1 MIEPWGGFIEMDYRL
16 PSQVHTVLT
25 NALAIVGWTRLRLPE
40 APVQIRLQCQNCI
53 FYILKC
59 SAKDW
64 LPSQDGDLFSV
75 LNIIYQDSKILEFP
89 CLKLFFQ
96 WAWQKKLSWF
106 NNIKLHMIILCFP
119 LYITLSMWINAK
131 KTWLLNITMDYID
144 VCLCLPSSVWF
155 LK

>member
-1 MIEPWGGFIEMDYRL
+1 MGWIYRNGL
-16 PSQVHTVLT
+16 QIAQPGPHSSDK
-25 NALAIVGWTRLRLPE
+25 RLG
-40 APVQIRLQCQNCI
+40 NCWVDAASWSLSRSGSNVRAI
-53 FYILKC
+53 FYILNC
-59 SAKDW
+59 SASQDW